1 MIDNYIKFIH
11 QVLDENIPAKYRLE
25 KDIIKGNLSA
35 IDTKFNQLYNGEIGK
50 KLPHDEEIDVEEQR
64 PNTDTSWDTHKSE

>member
-25 KDIIKGNLSA
+25 KDIIKGNLKA
-35 IDTKFNQLYNGEIGK
+35 IDTKFNQLLHPVETTSSLDNFKQEK
-50 KLPHDEEIDVEEQR
+50 K
-64 PNTDTSWDTHKSE
+64 